1 MPEQQRLP
9 NYGGQALIE
18 GVLMRGSKSLAA
30 AFRKPDGE
38 IVIRTEK
45 LSGLYTG
52 NIKNI
57 PLLRGLIS
65 LWDSL
70 GLGMRYLTYSANYQT
85 GDDDPKIEGPTLYL
99 TFIVSIVI
107 AVVIFFL
114 LPALIGQWTDSLFNW
129 SSWLGNLVEGFVR
142 LIFLILYIWGVGK
155 MSDIHRVFQYHG
167 AEHKTINAYES
178 HIALTPENLKPLST
192 QHPRCGTAF
201 LLTLVVLSIIVFTL
215 LGPLSIF
222 WRLASRIILLPVIAG
237 FAYEYIRW
245 TANHLQNPL
254 VWWMVKPNLAL
265 QRLTTAEPD
274 ESMLEVSIAAFNAM
288 LKEEEKTQTSQ

>member
-45 LSGLYTG
+45 LSGIYTG
-52 NIKNI
+52 NLKNI
-57 PLLRGLIS
+57 PLLRGLIA

-70 GLGMRYLTYSANYQT
+70 GLGLRYLTYSANYQT
-85 GDDDPKIEGPTLYL
+85 GEEDQKIEGPTMYL
-99 TFIVSIVI
+99 TFIVSIAI
-107 AVVIFFL
+107 AVGLFFL
-114 LPALIGQWTDSLFNW
+114 LPALIGHWTDALFNW
-129 SSWLGNLVEGFVR
+129 SSWIGNLVEGIVR

-167 AEHKTINAYES
+167 AEHKTINAFES
-178 HIALTPENLKPLST
+178 HMELTPENLKPVST

-201 LLTLVVLSIIVFTL
+201 LLTLVILSIIIFTL
-215 LGPLSIF
+215 LGPMTVV
-222 WRLASRIILLPVIAG
+222 WRLLSRIILLPVMVG
-237 FAYEYIRW
+237 LAYEFIRW
-245 TANHLQNPL
+245 TAGHLHNPI
-254 VWWMVKPNLAL
+254 VWWLVKPNLAL

-274 ESMLEVSIAAFNAM
+274 EKMLEVSIAAFNAM
-288 LKEEEKTQTSQ
+288 LKEEENLQTM

>member
-45 LSGLYTG
+45 LSGIYTG
-52 NIKNI
+52 NLKNI
-57 PLLRGLIS
+57 PLLRGLIA

-70 GLGMRYLTYSANYQT
+70 GLGLRYLTYSANYQT
-85 GDDDPKIEGPTLYL
+85 GEEDQKIEGPTMYL
-99 TFIVSIVI
+99 TFIVSIAI
-107 AVVIFFL
+107 AVGLFFL
-114 LPALIGQWTDSLFNW
+114 LPALIGHWTDALFNW
-129 SSWLGNLVEGFVR
+129 SSWIGNLVEGIVR

-167 AEHKTINAYES
+167 AEHKTINAFES
-178 HIALTPENLKPLST
+178 HMELTPENLKPVST

-201 LLTLVVLSIIVFTL
+201 LLTLVILSIIIFTL
-215 LGPLSIF
+215 LGPMTVA
-222 WRLASRIILLPVIAG
+222 WRLLSRIILLPVMVG
-237 FAYEYIRW
+237 LAYEFIRW
-245 TANHLQNPL
+245 TAGHLHNPI
-254 VWWMVKPNLAL
+254 VWWLVKPNLAL

-274 ESMLEVSIAAFNAM
+274 EKMLEVSIAAFNAM
-288 LKEEEKTQTSQ
+288 LKEEENLQTMQ

>member
-45 LSGLYTG
+45 LSGIYTG
-52 NIKNI
+52 NLKNI
-57 PLLRGLIS
+57 PLLRGLIA

-70 GLGMRYLTYSANYQT
+70 GLGLRYLTYSANYQT
-85 GDDDPKIEGPTLYL
+85 GEEDQKIEGPTMYL
-99 TFIVSIVI
+99 TFIVSIAI
-107 AVVIFFL
+107 AVGLFFL
-114 LPALIGQWTDSLFNW
+114 LPALIGHWTDALFNW
-129 SSWLGNLVEGFVR
+129 SSWIGNLVEGIVR

-167 AEHKTINAYES
+167 AEHKTINAFES
-178 HIALTPENLKPLST
+178 HMELTPENLKPVST

-201 LLTLVVLSIIVFTL
+201 LLTLVILSIIIFTL
-215 LGPLSIF
+215 LGPM
-222 WRLASRIILLPVIAG
+222 
-237 FAYEYIRW
+237 
-245 TANHLQNPL
+245 T
-254 VWWMVKPNLAL
+254 
-265 QRLTTAEPD
+265 
-274 ESMLEVSIAAFNAM
+274 
-288 LKEEEKTQTSQ
+288 

>member
-45 LSGLYTG
+45 LSGIYTG
-52 NIKNI
+52 NLKNI
-57 PLLRGLIS
+57 PLLRGLIA

-70 GLGMRYLTYSANYQT
+70 GLGLRYLTYSANYQT
-85 GDDDPKIEGPTLYL
+85 GEEDQKIEGPTMYL
-99 TFIVSIVI
+99 TFIVSIAI
-107 AVVIFFL
+107 AVGLFFL
-114 LPALIGQWTDSLFNW
+114 LPALIGHWTDALFNW
-129 SSWLGNLVEGFVR
+129 SSWIGNLVEGIVR

-167 AEHKTINAYES
+167 AEHKTINAFES
-178 HIALTPENLKPLST
+178 HMELTPENLKPVST

-201 LLTLVVLSIIVFTL
+201 LLTLVILSIIIFTL
-215 LGPLSIF
+215 LGPMTVV
-222 WRLASRIILLPVIAG
+222 WRLLSRIILLPVMVG
-237 FAYEYIRW
+237 LAYEFIRW
-245 TANHLQNPL
+245 TADHLHNPI
-254 VWWMVKPNLAL
+254 VWWLVKPNLAL

-274 ESMLEVSIAAFNAM
+274 EKMLEVSIAAFNAM
-288 LKEEEKTQTSQ
+288 LKEEENQQTM

>member
-45 LSGLYTG
+45 LSGIYTG
-52 NIKNI
+52 NLKNI
-57 PLLRGLIS
+57 PLLRGLIA

-70 GLGMRYLTYSANYQT
+70 GLGLRYLTYSANYQT
-85 GDDDPKIEGPTLYL
+85 GEEDQKIEGPTMYL

-107 AVVIFFL
+107 AVGLFFL
-114 LPALIGQWTDSLFNW
+114 LPALIGHWTDALFNW
-129 SSWLGNLVEGFVR
+129 SSWIGNLVEGIVR

-167 AEHKTINAYES
+167 AEHKTINAFDS
-178 HIALTPENLKPLST
+178 HMELTPENLKPVST

-201 LLTLVVLSIIVFTL
+201 LLTLVILSIIIFTL
-215 LGPLSIF
+215 LGPMTVV
-222 WRLASRIILLPVIAG
+222 WRLLSRIILLPVMVG
-237 FAYEYIRW
+237 LAYEFIRW
-245 TANHLQNPL
+245 TAGHLHNPI
-254 VWWMVKPNLAL
+254 VWWLVKPNLAL

-274 ESMLEVSIAAFNAM
+274 EKMLEVSIAAFNAM
-288 LKEEEKTQTSQ
+288 LKEEENLQTMQ